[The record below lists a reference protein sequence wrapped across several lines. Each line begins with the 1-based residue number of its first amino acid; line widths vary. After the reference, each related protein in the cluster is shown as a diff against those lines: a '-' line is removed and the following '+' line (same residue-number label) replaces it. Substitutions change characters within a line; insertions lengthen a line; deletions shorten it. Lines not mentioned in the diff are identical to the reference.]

1 MTSSTTNDKWILV
14 WTMRP
19 DHTNHTDCDYCEAWK
34 QDKDNGA
41 YFTGDDADLWIDDFE
56 LFDTEDKAKNAYERG
71 MAKDG
76 YNLWRIAYAKMIESD
91 NFYGG

>member
-1 MTSSTTNDKWILV
+1 MTNSTTSDKWILV

-19 DHTNHTDCDYCEAWK
+19 DHTNHT
-34 QDKDNGA
+34 
-41 YFTGDDADLWIDDFE
+41 DDADLWIDDFE
-56 LFDTEDKAKNAYERG
+56 LFDTEDKAKTAYEKG